1 MGCHTGASSVATFL
15 SRKPLHPSGPA
26 AFLVLV
32 LKDGLPHWSQL
43 SSNVS
48 QQETAAPIW
57 PSSFLGVGVLKCF
70 SDLFDTDANLLII
83 KQLGSLSDEWN
94 SDAGLALFPI
104 GRDDSSLPAQPLQF
118 IY

>member
-1 MGCHTGASSVATFL
+1 RDGVRVNGS
-15 SRKPLHPSGPA
+15 
-26 AFLVLV
+26 

-70 SDLFDTDANLLII
+70 SDLFDTD
-83 KQLGSLSDEWN
+83 
-94 SDAGLALFPI
+94 
-104 GRDDSSLPAQPLQF
+104 
-118 IY
+118 